1 MRILLSIL
9 ACWFFVA
16 GFAQTKRV
24 YWSQDSVRIGD
35 KAELTILVKNKPK
48 QFDYNPISDVF
59 ICDVSHKGQSLW
71 KPGGELEIES
81 FKDTSYTK
89 SGIKY
94 WKGTYTLIAWDSAKY
109 RLPELW
115 MSWKDSTFS
124 FRAPNLY
131 VGFVKKKVKDGIEEI
146 AIEPENDYWR
156 LIKKY
161 WWVLLV
167 VIVGIVIGILWN
179 KRRTIKKSDELS
191 LRERT
196 LLAIQQLRKREDWLH
211 GKTKSHYVGFS
222 AVLKQYLSSRYELN
236 LMERTTY
243 ETIALLKVK
252 GLDRNMIGRIEVLLR
267 ESDMVKFAKTELN
280 DMHIRSSLFR
290 LEEIVTELSPLE
302 IPE

>member
-1 MRILLSIL
+1 MRVLLSIV
-9 ACWFFVA
+9 ACWCFAA

-24 YWSQDSVRIGD
+24 YWAEDSIRIGD
-35 KAELTILVKNKPK
+35 KAKLTILVKHKPK

-59 ICDVSHKGQSLW
+59 ICDVSHKGQMLW

-81 FKDTSYTK
+81 FKDTTYT
-89 SGIKY
+89 SNGITY

-131 VGFVKKKVKDGIEEI
+131 VGFVKKKIKDGIEEI
-146 AIEPENDYWR
+146 PIEPENDYWR
-156 LIKKY
+156 WIKKY
-161 WWVLLV
+161 WWAIVIV
-167 VIVGIVIGILWN
+167 VIGIIIVILWN

-196 LLAIQQLRKREDWLH
+196 LQAIQQLRKKEDWLH

-222 AVLKQYLSSRYELN
+222 AILKQYLSSRYELN

-252 GLDRNMIGRIEVLLR
+252 GLDREIVRRIEVLLR

>member
-1 MRILLSIL
+1 MRVLLSIV
-9 ACWFFVA
+9 ACWCFVA

-24 YWSQDSVRIGD
+24 YWAEDSVRIGD
-35 KAELTILVKNKPK
+35 KAKLTILVKHKPK
-48 QFDYNPISDVF
+48 QFNYNPISDVF
-59 ICDVSHKGQSLW
+59 ICEVSHKGQTLW

-81 FKDTSYTK
+81 FEDTSYTTN
-89 SGIKY
+89 GIRY

-146 AIEPENDYWR
+146 PIEPENDYWKW
-156 LIKKY
+156 IKKY
-161 WWVLLV
+161 WWAV
-167 VIVGIVIGILWN
+167 VIVVIGIIIVILWN

-196 LLAIQQLRKREDWLH
+196 LQAIKQLRKKEDWLH

-222 AVLKQYLSSRYELN
+222 AILKQYLSSRYELN

-252 GLDRNMIGRIEVLLR
+252 GLDRDMVRRIEVLLR

>member
-1 MRILLSIL
+1 MRYILSIL
-9 ACWFFVA
+9 ACWCFAV

-24 YWSQDSVRIGD
+24 YWAEDSVRIGD
-35 KAELTILVKNKPK
+35 KAQLTILVKNKPK
-48 QFDYNPISDVF
+48 EFDYNPISDVF
-59 ICDVSHKGQSLW
+59 ICDITHKGQTLW

-81 FKDTSYTK
+81 FKDSSYTK
-89 SGIKY
+89 NGIKY

-146 AIEPENDYWR
+146 SIEPENDYWR
-156 LIKKY
+156 WFKKY
-161 WWVLLV
+161 WWILV
-167 VIVGIVIGILWN
+167 IAVIGIVIVILWN

-222 AVLKQYLSSRYELN
+222 AILKQYLSSRYELN
-236 LMERTTY
+236 LMERTTF

-252 GLDRNMIGRIEVLLR
+252 GLDGNMIRRIEVLLR

>member
-1 MRILLSIL
+1 MRVLLSIV
-9 ACWFFVA
+9 ACWCFAA

-24 YWSQDSVRIGD
+24 YWAEDSVRIGD
-35 KAELTILVKNKPK
+35 KAKLTILVKHKPK

-59 ICDVSHKGQSLW
+59 ICDVSHKGQMLW

-81 FKDTSYTK
+81 FKDTTYT
-89 SGIKY
+89 SNGITY

-146 AIEPENDYWR
+146 PIEPENDYWR
-156 LIKKY
+156 WIKKY
-161 WWVLLV
+161 WWAIVIV
-167 VIVGIVIGILWN
+167 VIGIIIVILWN

-196 LLAIQQLRKREDWLH
+196 LQAIQQLRKKEDWLH

-222 AVLKQYLSSRYELN
+222 AILKQYLSSRYELN

-243 ETIALLKVK
+243 ETIALLKIK
-252 GLDRNMIGRIEVLLR
+252 GLDREIVRRIEVLLR

>member
-1 MRILLSIL
+1 MRFALSIL
-9 ACWFFVA
+9 VCWCFGA
-16 GFAQTKRV
+16 GFAQTHRV
-24 YWSQDSVRIGD
+24 YWTQDSVRIGD
-35 KAELTILVKNKPK
+35 KARLTILVKHKPK

-59 ICDVSHKGQSLW
+59 ICDVNHTGESLW

-81 FKDTSYTK
+81 FKDTSYTQK
-89 SGIKY
+89 GIRY
-94 WKGTYTLIAWDSAKY
+94 WKGVYTLIAWDSAKY

-115 MSWKDSTFS
+115 MTWNDSTFS
-124 FRAPNLY
+124 FRAPHLY

-146 AIEPENDYWR
+146 PIEPENDYWR

-161 WWVLLV
+161 WWVLLI
-167 VIVGIVIGILWN
+167 IVLGIAIGILWN
-179 KRRTIKKSDELS
+179 KRRKIQKSDELS

-196 LLAIQQLRKREDWLH
+196 LLAIKQLRKKEDWLH

-222 AVLKQYLSSRYELN
+222 AVLKMYLSSRYELN

-243 ETIALLKVK
+243 ETISLLKLK
-252 GLDRNMIGRIEVLLR
+252 GLDSSMIRRIEVLLR
-267 ESDMVKFAKTELN
+267 EADMVKFAKTELN

>member
-1 MRILLSIL
+1 MRVLLSIVT
-9 ACWFFVA
+9 CWCFAV

-24 YWSQDSVRIGD
+24 YWAEDSVRIGD
-35 KAELTILVKNKPK
+35 KAKLTILVKHKPK

-59 ICDVSHKGQSLW
+59 ICDVSHKGQMLW

-81 FKDTSYTK
+81 FKDTTYT
-89 SGIKY
+89 SNGITY
-94 WKGTYTLIAWDSAKY
+94 WKGTYTLIAWDSARY

-146 AIEPENDYWR
+146 PIEPENDYWR
-156 LIKKY
+156 WIKKY
-161 WWVLLV
+161 WWAIVIV
-167 VIVGIVIGILWN
+167 VIGIIIVILWN

-196 LLAIQQLRKREDWLH
+196 LQAIQQLRKKEDWLH

-222 AVLKQYLSSRYELN
+222 AILKQYLSSRYELN

-243 ETIALLKVK
+243 ETITLLKVK
-252 GLDRNMIGRIEVLLR
+252 GLDREMVRRIEVLLR

>member
-1 MRILLSIL
+1 MRVLLSIV
-9 ACWFFVA
+9 ACWCFVA

-24 YWSQDSVRIGD
+24 YWAEDSVRIGD
-35 KAELTILVKNKPK
+35 KAKLTILVKHKPK

-59 ICDVSHKGQSLW
+59 ICEVSHKGQTLW

-81 FKDTSYTK
+81 FEDTSYTTN
-89 SGIKY
+89 GIRY

-146 AIEPENDYWR
+146 PIEPENDYWKW
-156 LIKKY
+156 IKKY
-161 WWVLLV
+161 WWAV
-167 VIVGIVIGILWN
+167 VIVVIGIIIVILWN

-196 LLAIQQLRKREDWLH
+196 LQAIQQLRKKEDWLH

-222 AVLKQYLSSRYELN
+222 AILKQYLSSRYELN

-252 GLDRNMIGRIEVLLR
+252 GLDRDMVRRIEVLLR

>member
-1 MRILLSIL
+1 MRVLLSIV
-9 ACWFFVA
+9 ACWCFAA

-24 YWSQDSVRIGD
+24 YWAEDSVRIGD
-35 KAELTILVKNKPK
+35 KAKLTILVKHKPK

-59 ICDVSHKGQSLW
+59 ICDVSHKGQMLW

-81 FKDTSYTK
+81 FKDTTYTSK
-89 SGIKY
+89 GITY
-94 WKGTYTLIAWDSAKY
+94 WKGTYTLIAWDSARY

-115 MSWKDSTFS
+115 MTWKDSTFS

-146 AIEPENDYWR
+146 PIEPENDYWR
-156 LIKKY
+156 WIKKY
-161 WWVLLV
+161 WWAIVIV
-167 VIVGIVIGILWN
+167 VIGIIIVILWN

-196 LLAIQQLRKREDWLH
+196 LQAIQQLRKKEDWLH

-222 AVLKQYLSSRYELN
+222 AILKQYLSSRYELN

-252 GLDRNMIGRIEVLLR
+252 GLDREIVRRIEVLLR

>member
-1 MRILLSIL
+1 MRYILSIV
-9 ACWFFVA
+9 ACWCFAV

-24 YWSQDSVRIGD
+24 YWAEDSVRIGD
-35 KAELTILVKNKPK
+35 KAQLTILVRNKPK

-59 ICDVSHKGQSLW
+59 ICDITHKGQTLW

-89 SGIKY
+89 NGIKY

-146 AIEPENDYWR
+146 SIEPENDYWR
-156 LIKKY
+156 WIKKY
-161 WWVLLV
+161 WWVI
-167 VIVGIVIGILWN
+167 VIALIGIVIVILWN

-222 AVLKQYLSSRYELN
+222 AILKQYLSSRYELN
-236 LMERTTY
+236 LMERTTF

-252 GLDRNMIGRIEVLLR
+252 GLDGNMIRRIEVLLR

>member
-1 MRILLSIL
+1 MRVLLSIV
-9 ACWFFVA
+9 ACWCFVA

-24 YWSQDSVRIGD
+24 YWAEDSVRIGD
-35 KAELTILVKNKPK
+35 KAKLTILVKHKPK

-59 ICDVSHKGQSLW
+59 ICDVSHKGQMLW

-81 FKDTSYTK
+81 FQDTTYT
-89 SGIKY
+89 SNGIRY

-146 AIEPENDYWR
+146 PIEPENDYWR
-156 LIKKY
+156 WIKKY
-161 WWVLLV
+161 WWAIVIV
-167 VIVGIVIGILWN
+167 VIGIIILILWN

-196 LLAIQQLRKREDWLH
+196 LQAIQQLRKKEDWLH

-222 AVLKQYLSSRYELN
+222 AILKQYLSSRYELN

-243 ETIALLKVK
+243 ETITLLKVK
-252 GLDRNMIGRIEVLLR
+252 GLDRDMVRRIEVLLR

>member
-1 MRILLSIL
+1 MRYILSIL
-9 ACWFFVA
+9 ACWCFAV

-24 YWSQDSVRIGD
+24 YWAEDSVRIGD
-35 KAELTILVKNKPK
+35 KAQLTILVKNKPK
-48 QFDYNPISDVF
+48 EFDYNPISDVF
-59 ICDVSHKGQSLW
+59 ICDITHKGQTLW

-81 FKDTSYTK
+81 FKDSSYTK
-89 SGIKY
+89 NGIKY

-146 AIEPENDYWR
+146 SIEPENDYWR
-156 LIKKY
+156 WFKKY
-161 WWVLLV
+161 WWILV
-167 VIVGIVIGILWN
+167 IAVIGIVIVILWN

-222 AVLKQYLSSRYELN
+222 AILKQYLSSRYELN
-236 LMERTTY
+236 LMERTTF
-243 ETIALLKVK
+243 ETIALLKAK
-252 GLDRNMIGRIEVLLR
+252 GLDGNMIRRIEVLLR

>member
-1 MRILLSIL
+1 MRVLLSIA
-9 ACWFFVA
+9 ACWCFVA

-24 YWSQDSVRIGD
+24 YWVEDSVRIGD
-35 KAELTILVKNKPK
+35 KAKLTILVKHKPK

-59 ICDVSHKGQSLW
+59 ICDVSHKGQTLW

-81 FKDTSYTK
+81 FQDTTYTGN
-89 SGIKY
+89 GITY

-115 MSWKDSTFS
+115 MSWKDSTFA
-124 FRAPNLY
+124 FRVPNLY
-131 VGFVKKKVKDGIEEI
+131 VGFVKKKVKDGIQEI
-146 AIEPENDYWR
+146 PIEPENDYWR
-156 LIKKY
+156 WIKKY
-161 WWVLLV
+161 WWAIVMV
-167 VIVGIVIGILWN
+167 VIGVIIAILWN
-179 KRRTIKKSDELS
+179 KRRKIKKSDELS

-196 LLAIQQLRKREDWLH
+196 LLAIQQLRKKEDWLH

-222 AVLKQYLSSRYELN
+222 AILKQYLSSRYELN

-243 ETIALLKVK
+243 ETITLLKIK
-252 GLDRNMIGRIEVLLR
+252 GLDRDMIRRIEVLLR

>member
-1 MRILLSIL
+1 MRVLLSIV
-9 ACWFFVA
+9 ACWCFAV

-24 YWSQDSVRIGD
+24 YWAEDSVRIGD
-35 KAELTILVKNKPK
+35 KAKLTILVKHKPK

-59 ICDVSHKGQSLW
+59 ICDVNHKGQILW

-81 FKDTSYTK
+81 FKDTTYTSK
-89 SGIKY
+89 GITY
-94 WKGTYTLIAWDSAKY
+94 WKGTYTLIAWDSARY

-146 AIEPENDYWR
+146 PIEPENDYWR
-156 LIKKY
+156 WIKKY
-161 WWVLLV
+161 WWAI
-167 VIVGIVIGILWN
+167 VIVVIGIIIVILWN
-179 KRRTIKKSDELS
+179 RRRTIKKSDELS

-196 LLAIQQLRKREDWLH
+196 LQAIQQLRKKEDWLH

-222 AVLKQYLSSRYELN
+222 AILKQYLSSRYELN

-243 ETIALLKVK
+243 ETITLLKVK
-252 GLDRNMIGRIEVLLR
+252 GLDRDMVRRIEVLLR

>member
-1 MRILLSIL
+1 MRVLLSIV
-9 ACWFFVA
+9 ACWCFAA

-24 YWSQDSVRIGD
+24 YWAEDSVRIGD
-35 KAELTILVKNKPK
+35 KAKLTILVKHKPK

-59 ICDVSHKGQSLW
+59 ICDVSHKGQMLW

-81 FKDTSYTK
+81 FKDTTYT
-89 SGIKY
+89 SNGIRY
-94 WKGTYTLIAWDSAKY
+94 WKGTYTLIAWDSARY

-115 MSWKDSTFS
+115 MTWKDSTFS

-146 AIEPENDYWR
+146 PIEPENDYWR
-156 LIKKY
+156 WIKKY
-161 WWVLLV
+161 WWAIVIV
-167 VIVGIVIGILWN
+167 VIGIIIVILWN

-196 LLAIQQLRKREDWLH
+196 LQAIQQLRKKEDWLH

-222 AVLKQYLSSRYELN
+222 AILKQYLSSRYELN

-252 GLDRNMIGRIEVLLR
+252 GLDREIVRRIEVLLR